1 MADGYYFKMV
11 CFYGLTSPVFFV
23 LVKEA
28 VVGSYSLYQFHESS
42 VGKELFSRFLLRE
55 EEEGRR
61 REEEEGRRRGEE
73 GRRGGM
79 KGGKRGGGKT
89 TKFSNVCDML
99 LPM

>member
-1 MADGYYFKMV
+1 MADRYYFKMV
-11 CFYGLTSPVFFV
+11 CFYSLTSPVFFV

-61 REEEEGRRRGEE
+61 REERREGGGKE
-73 GRRGGM
+73 GRRGGRKGGEKRRIGGI
-79 KGGKRGGGKT
+79 KGGKRGGRK
-89 TKFSNVCDML
+89 
-99 LPM
+99 